1 MNASPASATPWKI
14 GVARRTITPGNH
26 VELAGLGYYLNRTPK
41 SVRDDLTATA
51 LVIED
56 QNGKSVALVAL
67 DIMYGDDNFT
77 KVIRSQVAAQTS
89 IPPEAICVNCS
100 HSHNAPTAAFVRGV
114 GVLDAD
120 YVNFVSRSAAETIIQ
135 AWCQRKPARLRVG
148 AGEARGMAFNRT
160 RENGPVDSR
169 LAVLR
174 ADTLD
179 GKPLMP

>member
-1 MNASPASATPWKI
+1 MESISTSHWLV
-14 GVARRTITPGNH
+14 GVACRNITPRKH

-100 HSHNAPTAAFVRGV
+100 HSHNAPTAAFV
-114 GVLDAD
+114 
-120 YVNFVSRSAAETIIQ
+120 
-135 AWCQRKPARLRVG
+135 
-148 AGEARGMAFNRT
+148 
-160 RENGPVDSR
+160 
-169 LAVLR
+169 
-174 ADTLD
+174 
-179 GKPLMP
+179 